1 MQDDRLWFLIARQ
14 LSGEIST
21 SESEEL
27 QSVLQKNSD
36 KQYFADIL
44 YSYFDLHT
52 VSDNENEDAD
62 VSLEEKFRRIIE
74 EENNEHLPFSSKI
87 QKIKNRGF
95 KKLWRNAAAIAG
107 LISLSGIGYYYF
119 NRQQMPLE
127 NKIARSNEVI
137 SKAGAKTKLVLP
149 DGTQVWLNSG
159 SKLNYSNDFNKQF
172 REVELEGEAFF
183 DVAKDTKHPFIVHA
197 SSINIKVTGT
207 AFDVKSYP
215 QDETIETTLLRGII
229 EVSRNDNPNSP
240 KVILK
245 PDEKLVFDK
254 HLSVTNSFSLLPKTN
269 IVQHVPDIS
278 VLSISKKIPDSNKV
292 ETSWMYN
299 KLVFDGDNFKQLSEK
314 MERWYNVRIIF
325 LNNELYQYR
334 FKGIFS
340 NESIEEALKELQMTA
355 KFNYKINDN
364 EIELNK
370 K

>member
-1 MQDDRLWFLIARQ
+1 MQDNRLWFLIARQ
-14 LSGEIST
+14 LSGEISKA
-21 SESEEL
+21 EFEEL
-27 QSVLQKNSD
+27 QSLLQENSD
-36 KQYFADIL
+36 KQYLVDTL

-52 VSDNENEDAD
+52 VSENEKEDSA
-62 VSLEEKFRRIIE
+62 VSVEEKFRRIIA
-74 EENNEHLPFSSKI
+74 EENNEQLPFSSGI
-87 QKIKNRGF
+87 HKIKGRNF
-95 KKLWRNAAAIAG
+95 KKLWRYAAAIAF
-107 LISLSGIGYYYF
+107 LISVSGAGFYYF
-119 NRQQMPLE
+119 NRQKMPLE
-127 NKIARSNEVI
+127 NKIAKSNEVI

-159 SKLNYSNDFNKQF
+159 SKLNYSNDFNKQL

-183 DVAKDTKHPFIVHA
+183 DVTKDAKHPFIVHA
-197 SSINIKVTGT
+197 SSINIKVVGT

-229 EVSRNDNPNSP
+229 EVSRNDNPNTP

-245 PDEKLVFDK
+245 PNEKLVFDK
-254 HLSVTNSFSLLPKTN
+254 HLSITNSFPSLAKTD
-269 IVQHVPDIS
+269 IVQRAPDIS
-278 VLSISKKIPDSNKV
+278 VFSISKKIPDSDKV

-299 KLVFDGDNFKQLSEK
+299 KLVFDGDNFKQLAEK
-314 MERWYNVRIIF
+314 MERWYNVKITF
-325 LNNELYQYR
+325 STNELYQYR

-340 NESIEEALKELQMTA
+340 NESIEEAFKELQMTA